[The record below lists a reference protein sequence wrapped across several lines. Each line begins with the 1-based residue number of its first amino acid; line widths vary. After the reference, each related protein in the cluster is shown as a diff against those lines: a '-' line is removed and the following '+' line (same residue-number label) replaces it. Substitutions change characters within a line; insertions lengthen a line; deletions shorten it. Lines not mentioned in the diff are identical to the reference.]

1 MTDARIVATNPAD
14 SSVVPV
20 ACNENGELLLAE
32 TSLDQF
38 VEKDGDT
45 MTGNLHLGDKIILN
59 PDGSAQFAGGAV
71 DVYDDGKVDLSGDV
85 SLAGGLTGKTAAFS
99 GQVTTGG
106 NWSAATMG
114 ETFAARL
121 SGASAFKFR
130 GDIDSGSLVDFHVG
144 GATVNDIVASIKHNG
159 DAEFAGDFRVGAWPD
174 NGCQML
180 AQGVVGTRRPSKG
193 STASLCS
200 SSGALHFVLSGG
212 TFLDGIQTTTSYIT
226 KEGNAVFNGDV
237 VVGSRNKKWML
248 VESGGIC
255 HLVEQTRSAEVDT
268 ADLVSPEESTPYPEL
283 RNLPQEIDQLRS
295 VVTALLTEVQ
305 RVEEKLRM
313 APESGWPVWDGS
325 D

>member
-38 VEKDGDT
+38 VEKNGDT
-45 MTGNLHLGDKIILN
+45 MTGNLHMGDKIILN

-71 DVYDDGKVDLSGDV
+71 DFYDTGRVALSKRVTIGGSSVPASDEVFNIYSANGELVRVLGNGGTKFTGNIEVPFSYLTTVPIDPTRYPTPSGITSQSHLCVGGKQTWVQFSG
-85 SLAGGLTGKTAAFS
+85 SYNAGAGTAGYIHFCPSFRNRGENSGMYFGGVARTANWTEIVMGSVTAA
-99 GQVTTGG
+99 
-106 NWSAATMG
+106 
-114 ETFAARL
+114 
-121 SGASAFKFR
+121 
-130 GDIDSGSLVDFHVG
+130 VG
-144 GATVNDIVASIKHNG
+144 
-159 DAEFAGDFRVGAWPD
+159 
-174 NGCQML
+174 
-180 AQGVVGTRRPSKG
+180 
-193 STASLCS
+193 
-200 SSGALHFVLSGG
+200 
-212 TFLDGIQTTTSYIT
+212 
-226 KEGNAVFNGDV
+226 EGNATIAETIAFGPNGTARFDSDV
-237 VVGSRNKKWML
+237 IVGSRGKQWML
-248 VESGGIC
+248 VESGGLC
-255 HLVEQTRSAEVDT
+255 HLVEQTRSAEIDT
-268 ADLVSPEESTPYPEL
+268 ADLVDPPSYPEL